1 MGGNTSKTK
10 TSSTVVNEMIIES
23 ITNNI
28 SNCTAQGTQSQ
39 SMINDCSHI
48 TEKTRLAYATSLA
61 CAQAT
66 TTGDPKIVALA
77 CNGCVMM
84 GNNQVMKATITADCS
99 QVNEVARDIQ
109 ADLIN
114 KMKQKAEEAK
124 TGGIGDDS
132 ETESSVDVE
141 NKIKLAFTTNNI
153 SNSLAS
159 LDQVQVMTNTAG
171 VMLGNSQK
179 MVGEVILKSLQEN
192 SEVSEAIAAME
203 SVVEQTTKKES
214 TGTLSAVAKV
224 MGDTISSVV
233 DTIGDT
239 VGDLMG
245 GMVIF
250 YIVGVIFALVVMFMF
265 KDTLKCLPPWGLI
278 MCSSGDSSGDKQPQQ
293 QQQNLPQQQYRPQQQ
308 YLQQRSPIDM
318 GRYARQMPQQGPVFP
333 NNNQPQYRQ

>member
-10 TSSTVVNEMIIES
+10 TAAKVVNEMIIES
-23 ITNNI
+23 ITKNI

-48 TEKTRLAYATSLA
+48 TEKTRLAYATSAA

-66 TTGDPKIVALA
+66 ATDDLKIVALA

-84 GNNQVMKATITADCS
+84 GNEQAMKATITADCT
-99 QVNEVARDIQ
+99 QINTVVRDIQ
-109 ADLIN
+109 ADLIS

-124 TGGIGDDS
+124 TGGIADDS
-132 ETESSVDVE
+132 DTETSTDVE
-141 NKIKLAFTTNNI
+141 NKIRLAFTTENI

-159 LDQVQVMTNTAG
+159 LDQVQVMTNTSG

-192 SEVSEAIAAME
+192 IEVTEAIAAME
-203 SVVEQTTKKES
+203 SATEQYSKKES
-214 TGTLSAVAKV
+214 TGALSAIAKV

-233 DTIGDT
+233 DTLGDAF
-239 VGDLMG
+239 GDLMG

-250 YIVGVIFALVVMFMF
+250 YILGVIFVLVVMFLF
-265 KDTLKCLPPWGLI
+265 KDTIKCLPPWGLI
-278 MCSSGDSSGDKQPQQ
+278 MCSSGSGDDDKQQPQQ
-293 QQQNLPQQQYRPQQQ
+293 N
-308 YLQQRSPIDM
+308 QQRRSAIDM
-318 GRYARQMPQQGPVFP
+318 GRYARQMPQQRRSAVDMGRYVRQWPQRGPVF
-333 NNNQPQYRQ
+333 QQ